1 MTNDLIEVRRS
12 YRGTFNNWPGPIID
26 LYLETIDNK
35 VAKMHPDEMIEARAL
50 MDLKIPQ
57 WKENGV

>member
-1 MTNDLIEVRRS
+1 MTPDLIETRRS
-12 YRGTFNNWPGPIID
+12 YRGTFINWPGPIID
-26 LYLETIDNK
+26 LYLETIDDA